1 MKSREKK
8 LSVRVSEEEHETVA
22 RLAKAASMSVSNYG
36 RKRLLIEPINQ
47 ITVPA
52 INLDTYRT
60 LVNLKSELNAIGHN
74 LNQVTKAMHTHQSIP
89 LTLLATVTDTEIQIA
104 QAIKLLHQIQLSSV
118 GADRR

>member
-52 INLDTYRT
+52 INLDTYQT

-74 LNQVTKAMHTHQSIP
+74 LNQVTKAMHTNQSIP
-89 LTLLATVTDTEIQIA
+89 PTLLATVTDTEIQIA

-118 GADRR
+118 GANRQ

>member
-8 LSVRVSEEEHETVA
+8 LSVRVSEEEHEAVA

-36 RKRLLIEPINQ
+36 RKRLLVEPINQ
-47 ITVPA
+47 TTIPA

-74 LNQVTKAMHTHQSIP
+74 LNQVTKAMHIHQSIAP
-89 LTLLATVTDTEIQIA
+89 DLLATVTATKIQIV
-104 QAIKLLHQIQLSSV
+104 QATKLLHQIQLLSV
-118 GADRR
+118 GANHQ

>member
-36 RKRLLIEPINQ
+36 RKRLLVETINQ
-47 ITVPA
+47 TTIPA

-74 LNQVTKAMHTHQSIP
+74 LNQVTKAMHTHQSISP
-89 LTLLATVTDTEIQIA
+89 TLLATVTATKIQIA
-104 QAIKLLHQIQLSSV
+104 QATKLLHQIQLLSV
-118 GADRR
+118 GANRQ

>member
-89 LTLLATVTDTEIQIA
+89 PTLLTTVTDTEIQIA

>member
-47 ITVPA
+47 ITLPA

-89 LTLLATVTDTEIQIA
+89 PTLLATVTDTEIQIA

-118 GADRR
+118 GANRQ